1 MFPKIDRNPK
11 PYAIHLVHDTLARS
25 ITLLKSVLYYRGS
38 LRSKRPE
45 CYLRRIPSPHLC
57 AKQRVIERIAI
68 HLHLVVEQRLL
79 SAAYSYVSQWRV
91 AQFNWTVYELDPYLP
106 RVKWIS
112 NKHRSGVAAL
122 SKMLIPD
129 VLPTNVTKAIVLDT
143 DILLNADILELW
155 KLFDNFDQ
163 HQIFGM
169 AWEFDSVDA
178 KCNKIRIP
186 QMIQSDSTHSAT
198 DLPFQETQSEFPRTT
213 HTTRKP
219 PSVETVVVRSLSI
232 DKFGGRDPTDDTTV
246 SSSIVQWLAEKN
258 GVNSGV
264 VLMHL
269 SRMRKAKWS
278 TLFEWAVHKVLLID
292 GTLLVGEQ
300 IQTGILTKAHHGQ
313 YSNKHRHILINVYA
327 IASTRAQN
335 QHAHT
340 RWSHPISSVIHICFH
355 GKSALN
361 VLIQRRPELY
371 YRIPCE
377 WNLQLFPEAAQIFC
391 PVIWTDRLSEE
402 AICSEYESP
411 KHGDLAHPGIPNLV
425 HCNFSPGKPE
435 SGGNAPSSFRASLNA
450 SKAQTSKALRCSDQ

>member
-11 PYAIHLVHDTLARS
+11 PYTIHLVHVIKGEATLARS

-163 HQIFGM
+163 HQ
-169 AWEFDSVDA
+169 
-178 KCNKIRIP
+178 
-186 QMIQSDSTHSAT
+186 
-198 DLPFQETQSEFPRTT
+198 
-213 HTTRKP
+213 
-219 PSVETVVVRSLSI
+219 
-232 DKFGGRDPTDDTTV
+232 
-246 SSSIVQWLAEKN
+246 KN

-300 IQTGILTKAHHGQ
+300 GASEVILFPFSIRMVAG
-313 YSNKHRHILINVYA
+313 SNA
-327 IASTRAQN
+327 IRTPFVGLVQHLNMTEPFAST
-335 QHAHT
+335 T
-340 RWSHPISSVIHICFH
+340 FELTVVSSVIHICFH

-391 PVIWTDRLSEE
+391 PVVWTDRLSEE

-450 SKAQTSKALRCSDQ
+450 SKAQT